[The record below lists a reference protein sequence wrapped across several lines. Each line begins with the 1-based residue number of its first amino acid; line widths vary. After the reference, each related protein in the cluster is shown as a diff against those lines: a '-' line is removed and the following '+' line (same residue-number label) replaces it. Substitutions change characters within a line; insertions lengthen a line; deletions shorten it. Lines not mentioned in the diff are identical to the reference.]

1 MKAFKHLTKTKRL
14 QLEAYLQMKMTKKQI
29 AKELN
34 VHISTIYR
42 EIKKGLYDH
51 MNYDLTHELRYS
63 CDLAEEKYQ
72 MNLKAKGKPLKIGND
87 FELCNYIED
96 RIINGKL
103 SPLAVLGEIKVK
115 GLNFKTSICV
125 STLYNYIESDV
136 FENLTI
142 KHLPM
147 KEKNKKRKRKVT
159 IKRMPRGTSIEER
172 PKEINDRNTFGH
184 WEMDCVCGST
194 ISTLLV
200 LTERLTRKE
209 IIMKMPN
216 QTMDSVHHCLNIIEH
231 KFGKN
236 FKKIFKSITV
246 DNGSEF
252 SDCKSLEKSKFGK
265 NNKRTKVYYCH
276 PYSSYER
283 GSNERI
289 NREIRRKIPKGSDLS
304 IYTDDDII
312 EVENWV
318 NEYPRQVLNFHTS
331 NELFNLHLLNL
342 I

>member
-1 MKAFKHLTKTKRL
+1 MKVFKHLTKTKRL

-115 GLNFKTSICV
+115 GLKFKTSICV